1 MKLSREFI
9 VGIVF
14 VVAIALFIWG
24 YNYLKGWDVFTKQKS
39 FFGIY
44 NQVNGLMKANPVSIN
59 GLNVG
64 QVKNLYFEDN
74 HSGRIVVEIVV
85 TSDFPIP
92 VNSIAKIYSSDIMG
106 SKAIEIVLGNST
118 VIAVAG
124 DTLLTSIE
132 AGLKEEVNRQVQPI
146 KKKAEDLLATIDSA
160 VTVISEIFN
169 ENARRNLAQSFE
181 SIKNTLEAIQSA
193 SYEIDTLVTV
203 ERNRLAD
210 ILTNIE
216 SITKNLDKNKDNI
229 NNIISNFSA
238 ISDTLAKA
246 EIPKTFNNANIA
258 LKNIAEIA
266 DKINKGEGTIGLLIH
281 NDSLYY
287 QLEKSAAD
295 LNKLLEDIRKNPKK
309 YVRFSLF

>member
-74 HSGRIVVEIVV
+74 YSGRIVVEIVV

-146 KKKAEDLLATIDSA
+146 KKKAEDLLATIDSV

-169 ENARRNLAQSFE
+169 ENARRNLTQSFE

-266 DKINKGEGTIGLLIH
+266 DKINKGEGTIGMLIH

-295 LNKLLEDIRKNPKK
+295 LNKLLEDIRKNPRK

>member
-1 MKLSREFI
+1 M
-9 VGIVF
+9 
-14 VVAIALFIWG
+14 AIALFIWG

-44 NQVNGLMKANPVSIN
+44 NQINGLMKANPVSIN

-146 KKKAEDLLATIDSA
+146 KKKAEDLLATIDSV

-169 ENARRNLAQSFE
+169 ENARKNLSQSFE

-258 LKNIAEIA
+258 LKNIADIA
-266 DKINKGEGTIGLLIH
+266 DKINKGEGTIGMLIH

-287 QLEKSAAD
+287 QLEKSASD
-295 LNKLLEDIRKNPKK
+295 LNKLLEDIRKNPRK

>member
-44 NQVNGLMKANPVSIN
+44 NQINGLMKANPVSIN

-181 SIKNTLEAIQSA
+181 SIKNTLEAIQNA

>member
-1 MKLSREFI
+1 
-9 VGIVF
+9 
-14 VVAIALFIWG
+14 
-24 YNYLKGWDVFTKQKS
+24 
-39 FFGIY
+39 
-44 NQVNGLMKANPVSIN
+44 
-59 GLNVG
+59 
-64 QVKNLYFEDN
+64 
-74 HSGRIVVEIVV
+74 
-85 TSDFPIP
+85 
-92 VNSIAKIYSSDIMG
+92 MG

-146 KKKAEDLLATIDSA
+146 KKKAEDLLATIDSV

-169 ENARRNLAQSFE
+169 ENARKNLSQSFE

-258 LKNIAEIA
+258 LKNIADIA
-266 DKINKGEGTIGLLIH
+266 DKINKGEGTIGMLIH

-287 QLEKSAAD
+287 QLEKSASD
-295 LNKLLEDIRKNPKK
+295 LNKLLEDIRKNPRK

>member
-9 VGIVF
+9 IGIVF

-44 NQVNGLMKANPVSIN
+44 NQINGLMKANPVSIN

-146 KKKAEDLLATIDSA
+146 KKKAEDLLATIDSV

-169 ENARRNLAQSFE
+169 ENARKNLSQSFE

-258 LKNIAEIA
+258 LKNIADIA
-266 DKINKGEGTIGLLIH
+266 DKINKGEGTIGMLIH

-287 QLEKSAAD
+287 QLEKSASD
-295 LNKLLEDIRKNPKK
+295 LNKLLEDIRKNPRK

>member
-14 VVAIALFIWG
+14 IVAIGLFIWG

-44 NQVNGLMKANPVSIN
+44 NQVNGLMKANPVLIN
-59 GLNVG
+59 GLKVG
-64 QVKNLYFEDN
+64 QVKNLYFEEN

-92 VNSIAKIYSSDIMG
+92 VNSIVKIYSSDLMG
-106 SKAIEIVLGNST
+106 SKAIEIDLGNST

-169 ENARRNLAQSFE
+169 KNARRNLAQSFE
-181 SIKNTLEAIQSA
+181 SIKNTLEAIQNA

-258 LKNIAEIA
+258 LKNIADIA
-266 DKINKGEGTIGLLIH
+266 DKINKGEGTIGMLIN

-295 LNKLLEDIRKNPKK
+295 LNKLLEDIKKNPKK
-309 YVRFSLF
+309 YVRLSLF

>member
-1 MKLSREFI
+1 
-9 VGIVF
+9 
-14 VVAIALFIWG
+14 
-24 YNYLKGWDVFTKQKS
+24 
-39 FFGIY
+39 
-44 NQVNGLMKANPVSIN
+44 MKANPVSIN

>member
-14 VVAIALFIWG
+14 IVAIALFIWG

-39 FFGIY
+39 FFGVY
-44 NQVNGLMKANPVSIN
+44 TQVNGLMKANPVSIN
-59 GLNVG
+59 GLKVG
-64 QVKNLYFEDN
+64 QVKNLYFEEN

-92 VNSIAKIYSSDIMG
+92 VNSIAKIYSSDLMG

-160 VTVISEIFN
+160 VIVISEIFN
-169 ENARRNLAQSFE
+169 ENARRNLSQSFE
-181 SIKNTLEAIQSA
+181 SIRNTLEAIQSA

-258 LKNIAEIA
+258 LKNIADIA
-266 DKINKGEGTIGLLIH
+266 DKINKGEGTIGMLIH

-295 LNKLLEDIRKNPKK
+295 LNKLLEDIKNNPKK

>member
-44 NQVNGLMKANPVSIN
+44 NQINGLMKANPVSIN

>member
-74 HSGRIVVEIVV
+74 YSGRIVVEIVV

-146 KKKAEDLLATIDSA
+146 KKKAEDLLATIDSV
-160 VTVISEIFN
+160 VTVISEIF
-169 ENARRNLAQSFE
+169 
-181 SIKNTLEAIQSA
+181 
-193 SYEIDTLVTV
+193 
-203 ERNRLAD
+203 
-210 ILTNIE
+210 
-216 SITKNLDKNKDNI
+216 
-229 NNIISNFSA
+229 
-238 ISDTLAKA
+238 
-246 EIPKTFNNANIA
+246 
-258 LKNIAEIA
+258 
-266 DKINKGEGTIGLLIH
+266 
-281 NDSLYY
+281 
-287 QLEKSAAD
+287 
-295 LNKLLEDIRKNPKK
+295 
-309 YVRFSLF
+309 

>member
-44 NQVNGLMKANPVSIN
+44 NQINGLMKANPVSIN

-216 SITKNLDKNKDNI
+216 SITRNLDKNKDNI

-295 LNKLLEDIRKNPKK
+295 LNKLLEDIRNNPKK

>member
-14 VVAIALFIWG
+14 IVAIALFIWG

-216 SITKNLDKNKDNI
+216 SITRNLDKNKDNI

-266 DKINKGEGTIGLLIH
+266 DKINKGEGTIGMLIH

-295 LNKLLEDIRKNPKK
+295 LNKLLEDIRNNPKK

>member
-14 VVAIALFIWG
+14 VVAIALFFWG

-44 NQVNGLMKANPVSIN
+44 DQVNGLMKANPVSIN

-64 QVKNLYFEDN
+64 QVKNLYFEEN
-74 HSGRIVVEIVV
+74 NSGRIVVEIVI

-92 VNSIAKIYSSDIMG
+92 VNSIARIYSSDLMG
-106 SKAIEIVLGNST
+106 SKAIEIDLGNSS

-169 ENARRNLAQSFE
+169 ENARRNLAKSFE

-216 SITKNLDKNKDNI
+216 SITRNLDKNKDNI

-258 LKNIAEIA
+258 LKNIADIA
-266 DKINKGEGTIGLLIH
+266 DKINKGEGTIGMLIH

-295 LNKLLEDIRKNPKK
+295 LNKLLEDIKKNPKK

>member
-1 MKLSREFI
+1 MKLSREFL

-39 FFGIY
+39 FFGVY

-59 GLNVG
+59 GLKVG
-64 QVKNLYFEDN
+64 QVKNLYFEEN
-74 HSGRIVVEIVV
+74 NSGRIVVEIVV

-92 VNSIAKIYSSDIMG
+92 VNSIAKIYSSDLMG
-106 SKAIEIVLGNST
+106 SKAIEIDLGNSI

-181 SIKNTLEAIQSA
+181 SIKNTLEAIQNA

-258 LKNIAEIA
+258 LKNIADIA
-266 DKINKGEGTIGLLIH
+266 DKINKGEGTIGMLIH

-287 QLEKSAAD
+287 QLEKSAAN
-295 LNKLLEDIRKNPKK
+295 LNKLLEDIKKNPKK

>member
-1 MKLSREFI
+1 LKLSREFI

-14 VVAIALFIWG
+14 IVAIALFIWG

-266 DKINKGEGTIGLLIH
+266 DKINKGEGTIGMLIH